1 MRLCENPVVLNL
13 NCKYKYEIMR
23 YFILKNDV
31 YFLSTE
37 EPRNSSNEHSYHA
50 DCSPHMPFSS
60 KEKQFPR
67 EMADSGLRQEMY
79 MMNLK
84 SLSNL

>member
-1 MRLCENPVVLNL
+1 MMYIFCLLRSPETVA
-13 NCKYKYEIMR
+13 
-23 YFILKNDV
+23 
-31 YFLSTE
+31 
-37 EPRNSSNEHSYHA
+37 NEHSYHP
-50 DCSPHMPFSS
+50 DCGPHLPFSS
-60 KEKQFPR
+60 KEKQFPG